1 MQTKQQKT
9 TNQELRDRVER
20 QLDWEPAVTSTDIG
34 VTADDEIVTLTG
46 YVESYSAKLAAEKAA
61 LGTFGVKGVAN
72 DINVKP
78 FTKITDSDITATA
91 VAALESRIDVPS
103 KQIKIIVKDSL
114 VYLQGTV
121 DWKYQKDAAENAVS
135 HLYGTTG
142 VINKIEIVSPI
153 LTTGVKDKI
162 EAAFLRSAELDA
174 RRLTVTA
181 HDGTVELWGNVRTWS
196 EKFRAEQ
203 AAWSA
208 PGVTKVE
215 SHVHITP

>member
-103 KQIKIIVKDSL
+103 KQIKVILKNSV

-181 HDGTVELWGNVRTWS
+181 QDGTVELWGNVRTWS
-196 EKFRAEQ
+196 EKCVAEK
-203 AAWSA
+203 AAWDA

-215 SHVHITP
+215 NHVHIAP

>member
-61 LGTFGVKGVAN
+61 LRTFGVKGVAN
-72 DINVKP
+72 DINVKLL
-78 FTKITDSDITATA
+78 TKITDSDFAATA

-103 KQIKIIVKDSL
+103 QQIKVVVKDSL
-114 VYLQGTV
+114 VYLEGTV

-142 VINKIEIVSPI
+142 VINRIDVKPPI
-153 LTTGVKDKI
+153 STTVVKDKI
-162 EAAFLRSAELDA
+162 EAAFHRSAALDA

-181 HDGTVELWGNVRTWS
+181 HDGTVELSGNVRTWS
-196 EKFRAEQ
+196 EKCEAEK
-203 AAWSA
+203 AAWNA

-215 SHVHITP
+215 NHVHVSP